1 MSHVTSSTDATFA
14 QDIATGLVLVD
25 FWAEWCGPCKIML
38 PRLDEL
44 SLKVEGKAKIMKV
57 DVDSNNE
64 SAMKFNIMSIPTM
77 ILFKDGKMV
86 EKVVGTKELPELEAM
101 IAKHV

>member
-1 MSHVTSSTDATFA
+1 MSLVTSSTDATFI
-14 QDIATGLVLVD
+14 QDTSTGLVLVD
-25 FWAEWCGPCKIML
+25 FWAEWCGPCKVML

-57 DVDSNNE
+57 DVDSNGD
-64 SAMKFNIMSIPTM
+64 SAMKFNVMSIPTL

-86 EKVVGTKELPELEAM
+86 EKAVGTKEIPELEAM
-101 IAKHV
+101 IAKHL